1 MWDGAEVAAFVA
13 KRRALV
19 KWLGWCP
26 CVRGGGRTAEMI
38 GVGNGPEGPYVD
50 VRPGQRVCC
59 DLGSSDR
66 AVGEFPGSDRCGS
79 KLRVRDCAVGEL
91 RGRYG
96 TVL

>member
-1 MWDGAEVAAFVA
+1 MWGGAEVAAFVA
-13 KRRALV
+13 KRRDLV
-19 KWLGWCP
+19 KGLSRRLY
-26 CVRGGGRTAEMI
+26 VRRGRRPAEMI
-38 GVGNGPEGPYVD
+38 GIGNGPERPCVD

-79 KLRVRDCAVGEL
+79 KLRARDRAVGEL

-96 TVL
+96 AVL